1 MDQTDS
7 RPQPRRTLQDLL
19 SPAIVA
25 GVVLGVCLGSTW
37 WLWRNASADAA
48 QDIQADFDFRVRE
61 LVNSIAQRMQTYEQ
75 VLYGVQGLYIS
86 SDYVD
91 REEFHRYLAG
101 QHLNQHF
108 PGIQGVGY
116 MRLVGGAQRE
126 VHTLAVRRDGFPDY
140 TVRPPGDRPQYAPI
154 IYIEP
159 FSGSNLKAF
168 GYDPLSEPVRR
179 AALERARDSGLPAM
193 SGKIRLVQED
203 QREGEEQAGFLLVL
217 PVYHNAQP
225 QHTIEQRRAAL
236 TGWVYAPFR
245 LGDVMAG
252 LGGERAAKLD
262 VEIYDGEQLGAA
274 GRMYDSRP
282 GPPQPG
288 MRHTMQKISLAG
300 HRWTVRISGVPGS
313 GVGAERDSKVQLIG
327 GAGVVLSGVLA
338 ALAWMLARSSLKARR
353 ALSRARQLA
362 AELKEGQDSLLA
374 MAESAQ
380 RSQAV
385 LRSILDS
392 TVDGIL
398 VDNFDGGVLNS
409 NRRFRELW
417 NVPEH
422 LDWQQDGAILLQ
434 QVAEQLAQPSVF
446 LAAVAR
452 RQGENEVQHELL
464 YLRDGRVIELFTR
477 GLKLG
482 SAPARLWSFRDITE
496 RTQSE
501 RREQTRRQV
510 LELLATG
517 APLQTIL
524 DSVVRGVEDGHPEL
538 RCAILLLDEDG
549 RRLHVRAAPS
559 LPAFLC
565 AAIDG
570 QPVDQPGTCGQ
581 AVQLGRRVIAA
592 DIAHDE
598 LWSQYRDLARQA
610 GVQAC
615 WSEPIRA
622 ASGAVLG
629 TFAIFHR
636 AAQAPGVAQLALME
650 QASRLAGIAIEQAQ
664 AAVALRAGEARF
676 RSLYDHAPV
685 ALWEQDWSAVR
696 AALAELEQSGVDDV
710 PAWLRANPSQVA
722 RLAGLVRIIDV
733 NAAALAQVGAP
744 PGSKDATALTL
755 AQNFDASAMPAFAQ
769 ALGALAQGAHLF
781 ACESSFE
788 RLDGVQ
794 RQNELTLLVMPGHTH
809 SLDFVIV
816 STVDITERKRM
827 NDELLVLATTDFLTG
842 LPNRRE
848 FMARLDDEQARL
860 QRDVGEQGA
869 VLMLDLDHF
878 KRVNDEYGH
887 ATGDAVLRHLA
898 ALMRDSQRKIDTL
911 GRVGGEEFAVLLPGA
926 DMAAATAFAERL
938 RQRIAGTPVEV
949 EGRTLS
955 VTVSIG
961 IAPLDP
967 ADASGDAALV
977 RADKA
982 LYCAKRGGRNRVEQV
997 AQCGPAEEKKRPEDP
1012 PPAV

>member
-1 MDQTDS
+1 MDPTVPRPES
-7 RPQPRRTLQDLL
+7 RRPLQYLL
-19 SPAIVA
+19 NPAIVA
-25 GVVLGVCLGSTW
+25 GLVLGVCLGSTW

-48 QDIQADFDFRVRE
+48 QGLQADFDFRVRE
-61 LVNSIAQRMQTYEQ
+61 LVNGIAQRMQTYEQ

-86 SDYVD
+86 SDFVD
-91 REEFHRYLAG
+91 RDEFHRYLDS

-116 MRLVGGAQRE
+116 MRLVGGAQLDAH
-126 VHTLAVRRDGFPDY
+126 VLAVRRDGFPDY
-140 TVRPPGDRPQYAPI
+140 TVHPDGARAQYAPI
-154 IYIEP
+154 VYIEP
-159 FSGSNLKAF
+159 FSGTNLKAF
-168 GYDPLSEPVRR
+168 GFDPLSDPVRR
-179 AALERARDSGLPAM
+179 VALERARDSGLP
-193 SGKIRLVQED
+193 SLTGRIRLVQED
-203 QREGEEQAGFLLVL
+203 GGGPGAEQAGFLLVL
-217 PVYHNAQP
+217 PVYSNAQP
-225 QHTIEQRRAAL
+225 QQTLEQRRAAL

-245 LGDVMAG
+245 IGDVMAG

-262 VEIYDGEQLGAA
+262 VEIYDGDELAVA
-274 GRMYDSRP
+274 RRMYDSQP

-288 MRHTMQKISLAG
+288 MRHTVQKISLAG
-300 HRWTVRISGVPGS
+300 HRWTLRISGLPGS

-327 GAGVVLSGVLA
+327 GAGVVLSAVLA
-338 ALAWMLARSSLKARR
+338 ALAWLLARSSLRARR

-362 AELKEGQDSLLA
+362 DELKEGQASLLA
-374 MAESAQ
+374 MADSAQ

-398 VDNFDGGVLNS
+398 VDNFDGAVLNS

-422 LDWQQDGAILLQ
+422 LDWAQDGALLLQ
-434 QVAEQLAQPSVF
+434 QVAEQVAQPSVF

-452 RQGENEVQHELL
+452 RLRENDVQHELL
-464 YLRDGRVIELFTR
+464 HLRDGRVIEQFTR
-477 GLKLG
+477 GLRLG

-501 RREQTRRQV
+501 VREQTRRQV

-538 RCAILLLDEDG
+538 LCAVLLLDEDG
-549 RRLHVRAAPS
+549 SRLQVRAAPS
-559 LPAFLC
+559 LPPVLC
-565 AAIDG
+565 AAMDG
-570 QPVDQPGTCGQ
+570 QPVNEPQGYCGQ
-581 AVQLGRRVIAA
+581 AVQLGRRVIVA
-592 DIAHDE
+592 DLAGDP
-598 LWSQYRDLARQA
+598 LWSQYRDVARQA

-622 ASGAVLG
+622 ASGAMLG
-629 TFAIFHR
+629 SFAIFHR
-636 AAQAPGVAQLALME
+636 AAQAPSVAQLALME

-664 AAVALRAGEARF
+664 GAVALRAGEARF

-685 ALWEQDWSAVR
+685 ALWQQDWSAVR
-696 AALAELEQSGVDDV
+696 AALAELVQSGVDDV

-722 RLAGLVRIIDV
+722 RLAGLVRITDV

-744 PGSKDATALTL
+744 PGSKDASALTL
-755 AQNFDASAMPAFAQ
+755 AQNFDSAAMDAFAR

-781 ACESSFE
+781 ACEGSFE

-794 RQNELTLLVMPGHTH
+794 RLNELTLLVMPGHTN

-816 STVDITERKRM
+816 STLDITERKRM

-860 QRDVGEQGA
+860 QRDISEQGA

-926 DMAAATAFAERL
+926 DMPAALAFAERL
-938 RQRIAGTPVEV
+938 RQRIAGTPLQVD
-949 EGRTLS
+949 GRALS

-961 IAPLDP
+961 IAALDP

-982 LYCAKRGGRNRVEQV
+982 LYCAKRAGRNRVEQF
-997 AQCGPAEEKKRPEDP
+997 APGAACEE
-1012 PPAV
+1012 AGGQA